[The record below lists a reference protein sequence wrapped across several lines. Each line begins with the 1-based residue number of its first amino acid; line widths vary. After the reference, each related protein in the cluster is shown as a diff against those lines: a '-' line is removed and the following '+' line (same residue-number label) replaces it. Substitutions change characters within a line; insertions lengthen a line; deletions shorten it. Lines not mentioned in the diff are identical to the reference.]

1 MQPTRIPKRVPRPI
15 VRLLAAALFAACA
28 VTAAR
33 AADRCAI
40 AEDRA
45 GIPSAL
51 ERTVAQVTANHKLVV
66 VALGSSS
73 TAGTGA
79 SAPGRSYPARLAVWL
94 NGALP
99 QVKVVVHNKGVGGEE
114 ADAMAARLDRDVL
127 ALKPDLVIWQ
137 VGSNAVLHE
146 EGVSRFRA
154 PIADG
159 IARIRASGADLI
171 VMDVQY
177 APAMLRDP
185 DLPVMQAM
193 LADLAAAAGVELFP
207 RFAIMRGWIERG
219 QMTMKTMIAPDGLH
233 MTDLS
238 YDCLAE
244 QLGRAIVG
252 PLPRTL
258 VSR

>member
-1 MQPTRIPKRVPRPI
+1 LSAT
-15 VRLLAAALFAACA
+15 AG
-28 VTAAR
+28 TAAR

-40 AEDRA
+40 AEPLTA
-45 GIPSAL
+45 APSAL
-51 ERTVAQVTANHKLVV
+51 PRTVAQATSSHKLTI

-79 SAPGRSYPARLAVWL
+79 SAPDRTYPARLATRL
-94 NGALP
+94 EGALP
-99 QVKVVVHNKGVGGEE
+99 HVKIAIHNKGAGGEE
-114 ADAMAARLDRDVL
+114 APAMVARLDRDVL

-146 EGVSRFRA
+146 DGVARFRA

-159 IARIRASGADLI
+159 IARIRAGGADLI

-177 APAMLRDP
+177 APALLRDP

-193 LADLAAAAGVELFP
+193 LAELADAAGATLFP
-207 RFAIMRGWIERG
+207 RFAIMRGWIDRG
-219 QMTMKTMIAPDGLH
+219 QMTMQAMIAPDGLH

-244 QLGRAIVG
+244 QLGRLIVS
-252 PLPRTL
+252 PLPRAL